1 MLNAR
6 NTVTIGDVARRAG
19 VSVATVSRVINEAGY
34 VSPELTD
41 AVWEAIRELGYRRD
55 ALARGL
61 KTRTSGTIGVIVSN
75 ILNPFYTALVRGIED
90 TASEL
95 GFNMVLCNTDEDPA
109 KILNYLRVLHEHR
122 RDGIVLA
129 SAPEATP
136 QGRTELKSIAS
147 YVPVVLVDRR
157 SSLID
162 ASTVLVDNVSG
173 ARDAVA
179 HLIELGHRRI
189 GIVTGPYE
197 TTTGRDRLLGYR
209 LAHEEYNIPVDENL
223 IRSTE
228 FITLPAQE
236 ATQELLM
243 IRPRPTALFMGN
255 NLMTIGALCTI
266 RQLGLRITDDI
277 SIVGFDDPE
286 WSEIISPTL
295 TAVAQPTYELGVS
308 AMKLLHKRIQGD
320 EDVTGELVLSCKL
333 VVRDSTGPCKE

>member
-1 MLNAR
+1 MLSAR
-6 NTVTIGDVARRAG
+6 NTVTIGDVARKAG
-19 VSVATVSRVINEAGY
+19 VSVATVSRVINETAY
-34 VSPELTD
+34 VSPELAD
-41 AVWEAIRELGYRRD
+41 AVWEAIRELRYRRD

-95 GFNMVLCNTDEDPA
+95 GFNMVLCNTDENPG
-109 KILNYLRVLHEHR
+109 KMLNYLRVLHEHR
-122 RDGIVLA
+122 MDGIVLA
-129 SAPEATP
+129 SAPETTA
-136 QGRTELKSIAS
+136 QGRTELKSVAS
-147 YVPVVLVDRR
+147 HVPVVLVDRR

-179 HLIELGHRRI
+179 HLIELGHERI
-189 GIVTGPYE
+189 GIVTGPSE
-197 TTTGRDRLLGYR
+197 TTTGRDRLAGYR
-209 LAHEEYNIPVDENL
+209 LAHEEYNIPIDENL

-228 FITLPAQE
+228 FTTLPAQK
-236 ATQELLM
+236 ATRELLM
-243 IRPRPTALFMGN
+243 THPRPTALFMGN
-255 NLMTIGALCTI
+255 NLMTIGALRSI
-266 RQLGLRITDDI
+266 RQLGLKITEDI

-308 AMKLLHKRIQGD
+308 AMTLLHRHMQGD
-320 EDVTGELVLSCKL
+320 QDVPRELVLSCSL